1 MVKHH
6 RNVHNL
12 FMWKSYVPNLCFY
25 IVNNKAFHFIYRGR
39 YLGAAVRENRCIFFV
54 FILNF

>member
-1 MVKHH
+1 MKDVYHH

-39 YLGAAVRENRCIFFV
+39 YVMQLFVRIAAS
-54 FILNF
+54 FI